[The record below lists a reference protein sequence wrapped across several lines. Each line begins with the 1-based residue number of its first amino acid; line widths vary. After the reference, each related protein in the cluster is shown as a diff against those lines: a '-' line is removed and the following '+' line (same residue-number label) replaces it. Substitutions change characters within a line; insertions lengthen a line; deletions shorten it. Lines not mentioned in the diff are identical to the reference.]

1 MSKKCTEARVAAEK
15 WLDRL
20 DVDEALAVMLD
31 NQAQALPAMQAALP
45 QIAAAI
51 HAADKSLSSGDRGR
65 LVYAG
70 AGTSA
75 RIAVQDGSELLPTFD
90 WPAMRVDYLIAG
102 GLAALVRPV
111 EGAEDSAEAAKQA
124 ADAIQLR
131 AGDVVICLA
140 ASGNTIYTLAVA
152 RAAKAAGAIT
162 IGIANNRDTALLAA
176 VDYPVLLETG
186 AEALA
191 GSTRLKAQKICLNLI
206 STQLMVLQGRVKN
219 GLMSD
224 IRRNSEMVL
233 QGRVIIS
240 KKVRSSWSIFSMV
253 INVAIITGI
262 DI

>member
-20 DVDEALAVMLD
+20 GVDEALAVMLD
-31 NQAQALPAMQAALP
+31 NQAQALPAIQAALP

-51 HAADKSLSSGDRGR
+51 HAADKSLYSGDRGR

-111 EGAEDSAEAAKQA
+111 EGAEDSAEAATQA
-124 ADAIQLR
+124 ADALQLR

-152 RAAKAAGAIT
+152 RAAKAAGALT

-176 VDYPVLLETG
+176 ADYPVLLETG

-191 GSTRLKAQKICLNLI
+191 GSTRLKAGTAQKICLNLI

-219 GLMSD
+219 GLMSEMQPRNEKL
-224 IRRNSEMVL
+224 RRRHAEITALLAAENL
-233 QGRVIIS
+233 QE
-240 KKVRSSWSIFSMV
+240 
-253 INVAIITGI
+253 
-262 DI
+262 